1 MSSLKKW
8 LIPGLREIKNI
19 LHQKEDKELETDEDM
34 LKGHGVGLKAFSL
47 AEYSKRI
54 SRAVAYNIFS
64 VFLNLRVQP
73 LIENFHLLITKGKGT
88 FTK

>member
-19 LHQKEDKELETDEDM
+19 LHQKEDKKTDEDM
-34 LKGHGVGLKAFSL
+34 LKRHGVGLKAFSL

-54 SRAVAYNIFS
+54 SRAMAYNIFS